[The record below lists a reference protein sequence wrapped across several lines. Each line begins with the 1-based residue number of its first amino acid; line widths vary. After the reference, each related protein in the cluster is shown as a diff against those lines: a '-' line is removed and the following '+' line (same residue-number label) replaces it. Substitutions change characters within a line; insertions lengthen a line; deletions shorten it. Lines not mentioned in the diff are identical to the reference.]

1 MQPRLATGRKAARRE
16 RNAQARR
23 KMGKKWA
30 LPWAIVLL
38 PVVLLAI
45 MSLSLLTSPTAHAG
59 GSGPIIHWDSSMIYA
74 GQNNGYPWGPVGEN
88 TIVHGAGF
96 TANQN
101 LRLVVSPGDSN
112 ADANVCQQSVVTI
125 VVATVT
131 SDSAGNFTQNFPWP
145 GAAGHVN
152 QGYSICA
159 LLTADNSTV
168 SRRDDGPFTVLT
180 SNPPVITLSASSV
193 AAGNTITVSGQ
204 NWVPPQSVSINI
216 AGCAACE
223 PGNTEVKNVSVNST
237 GLNSGS
243 FSAVITIP
251 ASTKP
256 GNYVV
261 DALTP
266 SGLEAFYTTGV
277 KHLTITSA
285 PVAATPTPS
294 PSPTS
299 QPSPTPTTASAS
311 PTASPTVAGT
321 TTGVT
326 NSTGTGN
333 NSSNTGGGNTGHS
346 TLIIVLLVLAMLLF
360 AIAAI
365 VVLMMMRS
373 SKNRSNNNLQP
384 SMQNGFN
391 GGNGNIPPGQFGQFN
406 QVGSSPG
413 NFPQQ
418 FGSPVQQPGSY
429 PQQFGQ
435 PGSYPQQ
442 FNQGG
447 SSAGNYAQPF
457 GQPVQQPSSNGFTP
471 PFAQPTEAY
480 TSVNNFAQGQPP
492 QYAPVC
498 PNCGRPLAPN
508 TSNCTVCGMPVELM
522 RR

>member
-1 MQPRLATGRKAARRE
+1 MQSRLLRSKAE
-16 RNAQARR
+16 RLQRSTQAP
-23 KMGKKWA
+23 GKWGKIWA
-30 LPWAIVLL
+30 LLFL
-38 PVVLLAI
+38 PVVLLAM
-45 MSLSLLTSPTAHAG
+45 MSLSLLASPTAHAG

-112 ADANVCQQSVVTI
+112 ADANVCQQSVLTI

-159 LLTADNSTV
+159 LLMADNSTV
-168 SRRDDGPFTVLT
+168 SSRDDGPFTVLT

-266 SGLEAFYTTGV
+266 GGLEAFYTTGV

-321 TTGVT
+321 TTSVT

-333 NSSNTGGGNTGHS
+333 NSSNTGGGNTGHG

-373 SKNRSNNNLQP
+373 SKHRSNNNLQP

-391 GGNGNIPPGQFGQFN
+391 GGNIPPGQFGQFN

-418 FGSPVQQPGSY
+418 FGPPVQQPGSY
-429 PQQFGQ
+429 PPQFGQ

-508 TSNCTVCGMPVELM
+508 TINCTVCGMPVELM